1 MDRRNF
7 SVESLASNESFIDW
21 VHQSDPEAVKYWD
34 LYLASHP
41 DIRENAQKARAL
53 VLNLKAAQGQDNA
66 SEQVDALWNKLQQ
79 RVEAPHKPTKP
90 APRTLHPLAILTT
103 CMLVCVLS
111 TFGVLFLRQH
121 NDQPVPNYHNEHL
134 ADYSE
139 QINYSEVPMQIS
151 LEDGTVVMLEGHS
164 RLKYKYTFSKD
175 SARHVYLLGK
185 AHFDVAKN
193 PHKPFIVHSNEI
205 VARVL
210 GTSFRVDSPEDGDA
224 IVVAVKTGQVSVFAI
239 AGNTPANHRQ
249 GGIVLSP
256 NQQVAYKRKDR
267 SFEKTLIESPAL
279 LPTTAIK
286 PNDFHF
292 DNTPIAKVFKT
303 IESAYGLEI
312 IFNDEVMKNCY
323 LTAPLGAE
331 SLQDKLKIICE
342 TIGAS
347 YETID
352 AKIIITSPGCQ

>member
-21 VHQSDPEAVKYWD
+21 VYQSDPEAVKYWD

-53 VLNLKAAQGQDNA
+53 VLNLKAAQAQD
-66 SEQVDALWNKLQQ
+66 STPEQVDTLWNKLQH
-79 RVEAPHKPTKP
+79 RIEAPDKPATP
-90 APRTLHPLAILTT
+90 APRKLQPLVILTT
-103 CMLVCVLS
+103 CMLVCILS
-111 TFGVLFLRQH
+111 TYAVLFLRQG
-121 NDQPVPNYHNEHL
+121 NYQPVPNYHNEHP
-134 ADYSE
+134 AEYSE
-139 QINYSEVPMQIS
+139 QINKSAFPIPIS
-151 LEDGTVVMLEGHS
+151 LEDGTVVVLESNS
-164 RLKYKYTFSKD
+164 RLKYKYEFSKD

-185 AHFDVAKN
+185 AQFDVTKN

-205 VARVL
+205 VVRVL
-210 GTSFRVDSPEDGDA
+210 GTSFRVESPEDGDT

-312 IFNDEVMKNCY
+312 IFNDEVMNDCY
-323 LTAPLGAE
+323 LTAPLGSE

-352 AKIIITSPGCQ
+352 AKIIITSSGCQ